1 MRRPSRFAS
10 RSRRCSRDG
19 IRAFAEAET
28 FQSPASVLP
37 TATNAIDETTV
48 YVPNPVP
55 RCVVRSR
62 IAITLTASDA
72 P

>member
-10 RSRRCSRDG
+10 RSRRDARG
-19 IRAFAEAET
+19 AFAPSRSAKLP
-28 FQSPASVLP
+28 SPASVLP

-48 YVPNPVP
+48 YVPKPVP
-55 RCVVRSR
+55 RWVVSMR
-62 IAITLTASDA
+62 IATMLTASDA